1 MFSVNLKSIISVLF
15 VILMMLSSM
24 VSADK
29 RIALVIGNADYKNA
43 ALNNPVND
51 ATDMAKAL
59 KNTGFNVD
67 VRINS
72 NRKQMRE
79 AIRSFGDKL
88 RQADVGLFYFAGH
101 GIQIKG
107 RNYLVP
113 IAADV
118 FAADE
123 VQDES
128 IDASAVLRKM
138 ESAGNAI
145 NIVILD
151 ACRNNPF
158 ARSFRNLDNGLARMD
173 GPVGS
178 FIAYAT
184 APGSVAADG
193 EGRNGLYT
201 EHLLKALNSPDLT
214 IEQTFK
220 QVRAGVT
227 QATSGQQVPWE
238 SSSLMGEFVFLS
250 SPINKVIASSN
261 NTATLSP
268 MPAKQLL
275 VSSNVSNAA
284 VIVNNIKRGL
294 INNQGV
300 LNIENLGD
308 DEIEIIV
315 QAKGYQSQYRRIK
328 LEKNRTGKIY
338 IELLPEPLTKAV
350 RLTTNIEQA
359 IDDNASS
366 SCLAG
371 KRVIVTSKLN
381 FQNVQGK
388 KVRHDMAKIQSAV
401 INSFQSAG
409 MKFVDRKLLLG
420 NEELNLDKVATQHN
434 LNYLL
439 RVLVNVRELPIKLI
453 KTNMKTVNGN
463 VTFELLDLNSK
474 LSLSSVSRD
483 FNKAGLDTKRVAN
496 KLVNKLLPEMSLEL
510 MKGICGSD

>member
-1 MFSVNLKSIISVLF
+1 
-15 VILMMLSSM
+15 
-24 VSADK
+24 
-29 RIALVIGNADYKNA
+29 
-43 ALNNPVND
+43 
-51 ATDMAKAL
+51 
-59 KNTGFNVD
+59 
-67 VRINS
+67 
-72 NRKQMRE
+72 
-79 AIRSFGDKL
+79 
-88 RQADVGLFYFAGH
+88 
-101 GIQIKG
+101 
-107 RNYLVP
+107 
-113 IAADV
+113 
-118 FAADE
+118 
-123 VQDES
+123 
-128 IDASAVLRKM
+128 
-138 ESAGNAI
+138 
-145 NIVILD
+145 
-151 ACRNNPF
+151 
-158 ARSFRNLDNGLARMD
+158 
-173 GPVGS
+173 
-178 FIAYAT
+178 
-184 APGSVAADG
+184 
-193 EGRNGLYT
+193 
-201 EHLLKALNSPDLT
+201 
-214 IEQTFK
+214 
-220 QVRAGVT
+220 
-227 QATSGQQVPWE
+227 
-238 SSSLMGEFVFLS
+238 
-250 SPINKVIASSN
+250 
-261 NTATLSP
+261 